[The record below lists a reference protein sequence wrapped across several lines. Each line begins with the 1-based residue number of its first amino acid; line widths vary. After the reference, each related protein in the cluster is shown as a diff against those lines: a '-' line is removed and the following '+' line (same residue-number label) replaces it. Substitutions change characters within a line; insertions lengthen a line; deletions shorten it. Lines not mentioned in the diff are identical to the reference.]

1 MGCDGTFGKMMLPN
15 SATSLSEATACQDDI
30 FVDISQRHTLVWL
43 IQGDTRSY
51 MDSVP
56 IPSPSLELHGI
67 PSQVHFAQGQRLK
80 LDELPV
86 DEKKTPL
93 RQ

>member
-1 MGCDGTFGKMMLPN
+1 
-15 SATSLSEATACQDDI
+15 
-30 FVDISQRHTLVWL
+30 VWL

-86 DEKKTPL
+86 DEKKTLL